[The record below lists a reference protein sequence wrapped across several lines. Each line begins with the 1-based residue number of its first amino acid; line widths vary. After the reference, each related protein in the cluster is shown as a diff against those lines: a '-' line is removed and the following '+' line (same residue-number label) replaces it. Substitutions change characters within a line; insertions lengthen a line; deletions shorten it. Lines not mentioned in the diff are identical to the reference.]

1 MALSAEFCFLIFVM
15 LLIASMV
22 MQWIRAKKRQRLVR
36 TADPLVLP
44 AEDRDRWLSVEGGL
58 DFLFKDF
65 RKLQILKRNLNRVT
79 EDTRRVWKNYRDF
92 SRAEMAV
99 TAAMLIFAA
108 TAFLV
113 CGS

>member
-1 MALSAEFCFLIFVM
+1 MPPFSASRLDFLVDDEAKLIGFMAGVLQISEYEFFR
-15 LLIASMV
+15 IAY
-22 MQWIRAKKRQRLVR
+22 QNWFNHQITEQR
-36 TADPLVLP
+36 
-44 AEDRDRWLSVEGGL
+44 L